1 MPRKP
6 RKRRST
12 RTLKK
17 CSETYPS
24 EHEEQVGLV
33 NWFRE
38 RFPDVLIFAIPNGGH
53 RAISTA
59 QMLKKEGVVAGIP
72 DLFVPAWT
80 LWIEMK
86 RVKGGRLSPEQKAM
100 IEYLEGVGHDVI
112 VGKGAADASSSILDF
127 VKEMG

>member
-1 MPRKP
+1 L
-6 RKRRST
+6 T
-12 RTLKK
+12 TF
-17 CSETYPS
+17 PS

-53 RAISTA
+53 RAIRTA
-59 QMLKKEGVVAGIP
+59 QMLKMEGVVAGIP

-86 RVKGGRLSPEQKAM
+86 RAKGGRLSPEQKAM
-100 IEYLEGVGHDVI
+100 IAYLEGVGHDVI
-112 VGKGAADASSSILDF
+112 VGRGAADASSSILDF
-127 VKEMG
+127 VKERG